1 MRLVSFLAGAAAL
14 AIAAASPLHAQDE
27 GRLRKALEG
36 KRITL
41 KMDMPA
47 TSEGVDVYPGSNH
60 AVDFD
65 KVGKRMKKHGIALRD
80 GESARITKVKAK
92 DDAIEIQLNGGG
104 YGTLGDG
111 LRSMSQNKA
120 ADSGVAQQ
128 MKNQNL
134 RNERAA
140 AGSRFNL
147 RYPNG
152 VDSDDMTAA
161 AIIQALDE
169 YASFPEGMVAKT
181 TEHASVI
188 AVSAGSSSAPGQLRK
203 GMSIEELEEMAG
215 KPMTSSTKNQV
226 ATRKYH
232 WQGGI
237 LEADFFNGILVAY
250 RMSSE

>member
-1 MRLVSFLAGAAAL
+1 MRLVTCVVGALLLSTAL
-14 AIAAASPLHAQDE
+14 PLQAQDE

-41 KMDMPA
+41 KLDMPA
-47 TSEGVDVYPGSNH
+47 TSEGVDVYPGSSRG
-60 AVDFD
+60 VDFD

-80 GESARITKVKAK
+80 GESARITKVKVK
-92 DDAIEIQLNGGG
+92 EDMIEIQLNGGG

-111 LRSMSQNKA
+111 LRSLSQNKA

-161 AIIQALDE
+161 AVVRALDE
-169 YASFPEGMVAKT
+169 YASFPEGIVAQT
-181 TEHASVI
+181 TEQP
-188 AVSAGSSSAPGQLRK
+188 AVHRTSAGATSPKGQPRK
-203 GMSIEELEEMAG
+203 GMSVEELEEIAG
-215 KPMTSSTKNQV
+215 KPVASSSKNQV
-226 ATRKYH
+226 TTRKYQ

-237 LEADFFNGILVAY
+237 LEADFFEGVLVRY
-250 RMSSE
+250 RTSSE